1 MVRQSLT
8 PSSHCYNALFHI
20 TCGRAV
26 IPANLRDYIHVL
38 SCGESCCVPCC
49 DPQAAEAVF
58 DLGLYGAAET
68 APFQSVI
75 NIIKVGDY

>member
-1 MVRQSLT
+1 
-8 PSSHCYNALFHI
+8 
-20 TCGRAV
+20 V
-26 IPANLRDYIHVL
+26 IRKRLKPL
-38 SCGESCCVPCC
+38 
-49 DPQAAEAVF
+49 F